1 MAEPSPTSSLS
12 SKGRRRTRNEGEVH
26 SQEPPRQGRKD
37 SVRHMMLLD
46 IYSILKREEGGR
58 EEGKKEGWM
67 GDLRQLP

>member
-1 MAEPSPTSSLS
+1 
-12 SKGRRRTRNEGEVH
+12 
-26 SQEPPRQGRKD
+26 
-37 SVRHMMLLD
+37 MMLLD